1 MNKKNYINI
10 ANKSASIQINELKK
24 IKSVFNNSFSKA
36 IDLIL
41 NCKGKVIFSV
51 IGKSGLIARKISAT
65 FSSVGIPS
73 FFCHPSEALH
83 GDMGQIEKKDILI
96 IFSYSGNTIELTNM
110 LKYANR
116 YRIKI
121 IGIASKPDSIL
132 MKASDIKI
140 NLPKV
145 KESDITGMVPT
156 SSTSITLLLG
166 DCLATTVM
174 HQKNFSKEKFKVF
187 HPGGNIGSSLKL
199 AKDIMVTGNKMPIVN
214 FNKTLKQVLKVMNEK
229 KLGIAIITKNKFI
242 KGLIT
247 DGDLRREMNK
257 GSKEKS
263 LKKFIKK
270 YPYVVNESMP
280 ASKALGIM
288 NEKKITSL
296 LVVSDKDFKHQER
309 KIFKTR
315 SIDLHGY
322 TLDEANRTIENFI
335 NKAYLEN
342 VNKLV
347 VVTGKG
353 LHSENEKDPYVSKD
367 LSILK
372 YSVPEFILNNKSLM
386 NLINEIRDAKIEDGG
401 SGAFYIFLK
410 KNK

>member
-1 MNKKNYINI
+1 MNKKKYI
-10 ANKSASIQINELKK
+10 ALAKKSADIQINELRKIKK
-24 IKSVFNNSFSKA
+24 IFNQSFIHA
-36 IDLIL
+36 VDTIL
-41 NCKGKVIFSV
+41 NCKGKVIFAG

-96 IFSYSGNTIELTNM
+96 IFSYSGNTTELTNM

-257 GSKEKS
+257 SSKEKS

-296 LVVSDKDFKHQER
+296 LVVSDKDFLK
-309 KIFKTR
+309 
-315 SIDLHGY
+315 S
-322 TLDEANRTIENFI
+322 
-335 NKAYLEN
+335 NK
-342 VNKLV
+342 KL
-347 VVTGKG
+347 KG
-353 LHSENEKDPYVSKD
+353 IIHIHL
-367 LSILK
+367 LLQ
-372 YSVPEFILNNKSLM
+372 
-386 NLINEIRDAKIEDGG
+386 
-401 SGAFYIFLK
+401 SGIK
-410 KNK
+410 